1 MRKCNVKNFNEILT
15 QIKSQ
20 ENKRVL
26 AVAAAD
32 DEPVLQA
39 VIKAKEEGLCDAI
52 LVGHKENIER
62 LLKEEGSL
70 NNFTIIHEENPKEAA
85 IIAASLVREKKADIL
100 MKGLVDTK
108 SLLQAVLHKEKGLA
122 TGNLIS
128 HVSVFEVPDFN
139 RLLFVT
145 DAAMNTYPDLMEK
158 KKILENAV
166 TFMRSLKIETPKVAV
181 VCAVEVVNPNMEA
194 TIHAAALSKMNQ
206 RGQIKNCIVD
216 GPLALDNALSEE
228 AAKHK
233 NISSPVAGKADLFLM
248 PNIESGNVL
257 YKALT
262 FTTKSKTGG
271 LLLGAKAPVVLT
283 SRADSFESKL
293 HAIALAVLSCQ
304 EEK

>member
-1 MRKCNVKNFNEILT
+1 MKNFNEILAK
-15 QIKSQ
+15 IKSQ
-20 ENKRVL
+20 ENKRIL
-26 AVAAAD
+26 AVAAAE
-32 DEPVLQA
+32 DEPVLRA
-39 VIKAKEEGLCDAI
+39 VVKAKEEGLCDAI
-52 LVGHKENIER
+52 LVGDQEKIEMI
-62 LLKEEGSL
+62 LKEEGLTSS
-70 NNFTIIHEENPKEAA
+70 FKIIHEEDPKEAA
-85 IIAASLVREKKADIL
+85 IMAASLVREKKADIL

-128 HVSVFEVPDFN
+128 HVSVFEVPGFH
-139 RLLFVT
+139 RLLFIT

-158 KKILENAV
+158 KKILDNAV
-166 TFMRSLKIETPKVAV
+166 AFIRTLGIDEPKVAV
-181 VCAVEVVNPNMEA
+181 ICAVEVVNPNMPA
-194 TIHAAALSKMNQ
+194 TIDAAALSKMNH

-233 NISSPVAGKADLFLM
+233 NIMSPVAGKADLFLM

-271 LLLGAKAPVVLT
+271 LLLGASAPVVLT

-304 EEK
+304 QSN